1 VAVEQVAE
9 TLLRSKM
16 DGAIATNTTLDKTAV
31 ATLLHG
37 NEMGGLSGQPVRQK
51 STQVISQLRQAV
63 GVDFPIIGV
72 GGIDSVEAAQEKFA
86 AGAQLVQVYTGFI
99 YQGPTLIKQIVNA
112 L

>member
-1 VAVEQVAE
+1 
-9 TLLRSKM
+9 M

-31 ATLLHG
+31 ANLEHG

-51 STQVISQLRQAV
+51 STQIISQLRQAV
-63 GVDFPIIGV
+63 GADFPIIGV
-72 GGIDSVEAAQEKFA
+72 GGIDSAEAAQEKFS